1 MFNYVYTSDMSSA
14 QRGFRVNFLSS
25 INSTAGKSYKCMA
38 VHPIH
43 PLLVVCDDSENIYLH
58 RINAD
63 QPHLIH
69 SPLFHLGEHI
79 HASCIAFHSTLPIVA
94 ASSDET
100 NLITFWNIQDV
111 IDRSDEVPFNVE
123 ERRKEL
129 EQMLS
134 QLGDASELEELEE
147 ELDELNNYAGTKLNS
162 FATVTTVNPSYIT
175 FHPTMPYI
183 VVGCI
188 DYESSFSTIY
198 IIQADPRTSRVEVVN
213 SINIPLDEDDTY
225 KKIESIVFS
234 HDGVFLAVPFNDVII
249 VWFFSP
255 TEEMKKLMEL
265 RIAVRTMGNDVKSLF
280 FSPRDYILVAG
291 IGEPRDGGDRSNI
304 IGSFKI
310 EKANKSMPIPDKN
323 LTTVEGWTAT
333 VADYHPTKAS
343 ISTLAFHPTL
353 PLLVCGFIN
362 GDVKYYAFDS
372 DDHLSE
378 LTRVGFKNPIPFQ
391 DRIQPSVALNRK
403 FLVTCD
409 SDEVRV
415 YHMDGVESAV
425 YRFGDKL
432 RDMSMAARK
441 SLYRKGIPEGV
452 RELIL
457 NKTSYGNSLKGSIAF
472 LKTRIDKKRFL
483 DLIRDSPLWLLG
495 IIQQFIDLLK
505 LTPNLPP
512 ILIPFQAIITLYYPL
527 SSPDAEYK
535 QTCNGIVER
544 FITEN
549 KINPKSAVVKKIK
562 DFFNSVVNVLC
573 THRVNLRKDI
583 QNTFIKEIFPILQ
596 ELFTLNQSE
605 TNHRFIRDI
614 DLKELLE
621 YDQADREFTRKHN
634 EEHKQGGRK
643 KKTRARTYK
652 KKRTRARHGFH

>member
-1 MFNYVYTSDMSSA
+1 MSSA
-14 QRGFRVNFLSS
+14 QKGFRVEFLSS
-25 INSTAGKSYKCMA
+25 IKIGEGFFTCMA
-38 VHPIH
+38 VHPVH
-43 PLLVVCDDSENIYLH
+43 PLLAVCDDNENIYLH
-58 RINAD
+58 RINTD
-63 QPHLIH
+63 QPQLMHL
-69 SPLFHLGEHI
+69 PLTYLGRYD
-79 HASCIAFHSTLPIVA
+79 ASCIAFHATLPLVA
-94 ASSDET
+94 ASSNET
-100 NLITFWNIQDV
+100 GQITFWNIQEV
-111 IDRSDEVPFNVE
+111 IDRLDEVQFNVE
-123 ERRKEL
+123 ERRREL
-129 EQMLS
+129 ERMLS
-134 QLGDASELEELEE
+134 QPGDASELEELEE
-147 ELDELNNYAGTKLNS
+147 ELGELEDYRGSKLNS
-162 FATVTTVNPSYIT
+162 FATVTMVNPTYIT

-188 DYESSFSTIY
+188 DYESSFSSIK
-198 IIQADPRTSRVEVVN
+198 IIQVEPRTSHVEVVN
-213 SINIPLDEDDTY
+213 SINIPLDEHDTY

-265 RIAVRTMGNDVKSLF
+265 RIAVRTMGNDVKSLV

-291 IGEPRDGGDRSNI
+291 VGEPRDGGDRSDI

-343 ISTLAFHPTL
+343 VSTLAFHPTL

-391 DRIQPSVALNRK
+391 DRIQPSVALNRE
-403 FLVTCD
+403 FLVTCG
-409 SDEVRV
+409 SNQVRV
-415 YHMDGVESAV
+415 YAIDGVERAV
-425 YRFGDKL
+425 ERVGDKL
-432 RDMSMAARK
+432 RDMSMAARA
-441 SLYRKGIPEGV
+441 SLAIKGMPEGV
-452 RELIL
+452 RHLVL
-457 NKTSYGNSLKGSIAF
+457 NKTPYGNSLKGSIAF
-472 LKTRIDKKRFL
+472 LKTRIGKKRFL
-483 DLIRDSPLWLLG
+483 DLIRASPLWLLG

-512 ILIPFQAIITLYYPL
+512 ILIPFQAIITLYYPI

-535 QTCNGIVER
+535 QTCNGMVER

-549 KINPKSAVVKKIK
+549 KIDPKSAGVKKIK

-573 THRVNLRKDI
+573 THRVNLRNDI
-583 QNTFIKEIFPILQ
+583 QTTFIEKIFPILQ

-614 DLKELLE
+614 DLKGLLE
-621 YDQADREFTRKHN
+621 YDQAEREFTRKHN
-634 EEHKQGGRK
+634 KEHQQGGRK
-643 KKTRARTYK
+643 KKTRARAYK
-652 KKRTRARHGFH
+652 KNRTRARRKFH

>member
-1 MFNYVYTSDMSSA
+1 MSSA
-14 QRGFRVNFLSS
+14 QREFRVNFLSS
-25 INSTAGKSYKCMA
+25 INSTSGESYKCMA
-38 VHPIH
+38 FHPIH
-43 PLLVVCDDSENIYLH
+43 PLLAVCDDSENIYLH
-58 RINAD
+58 RINTD
-63 QPHLIH
+63 QPQLMHLHLIH
-69 SPLFHLGEHI
+69 LGQYD
-79 HASCIAFHSTLPIVA
+79 ASCIAFHATLPLVA
-94 ASSDET
+94 ASSNET
-100 NLITFWNIQDV
+100 RQITFWNIQEV
-111 IDRSDEVPFNVE
+111 IARLDEVPFNVE
-123 ERRKEL
+123 ERREL
-129 EQMLS
+129 EQMRS
-134 QLGDASELEELEE
+134 QLGDASESAELEE
-147 ELDELNNYAGTKLNS
+147 ELEDLEDYRVSKLNS
-162 FATVTTVNPSYIT
+162 FATVTMVKVKVNNPTYIT

-188 DYESSFSTIY
+188 DDESSLSAIY
-198 IIQADPRTSRVEVVN
+198 IIQVDPLTPRLVN
-213 SINIPLDEDDTY
+213 SINIPLDKDDTY

-234 HDGVFLAVPFNDVII
+234 HDGVFLAVPFNDVIM

-255 TEEMKKLMEL
+255 TEKMKKLMEL
-265 RIAVRTMGNDVKSLF
+265 HIAVPVRTMGNDVKSLV

-291 IGEPRDGGDRSNI
+291 IGEPRDGGDRSDI

-333 VADYHPTKAS
+333 VADYHPTKS
-343 ISTLAFHPTL
+343 SVSTLAFHPTL

-378 LTRVGFKNPIPFQ
+378 LTRVGFKNLIPFQ
-391 DRIQPSVALNRK
+391 HRIQPSVALNRE
-403 FLVTCD
+403 FLVTCGRNQ
-409 SDEVRV
+409 VRV
-415 YHMDGVESAV
+415 YTMYGVESV
-425 YRFGDKL
+425 VERFGDKL

-441 SLYRKGIPEGV
+441 SLYRKGIPEEV

-512 ILIPFQAIITLYYPL
+512 ILIPFQEIITLYYPL
-527 SSPDAEYK
+527 SSPDTDYK
-535 QTCNGIVER
+535 QTCNEIVEL

-549 KINPKSAVVKKIK
+549 IDPKSAVVKKKIK

-573 THRVNLRKDI
+573 TYRVNLRNDI
-583 QNTFIKEIFPILQ
+583 QTTFREKIFPILQ

-614 DLKELLE
+614 DLKGLLE